1 MIRCLIR
8 LVVLPVAIVL
18 YVLSWCGMYI
28 VHYSGM
34 LCRLI
39 SGTIFMLVTIG
50 FVTSLGSGEQLK
62 KMLIV
67 SFAIFLIPQL
77 GEIMVSG
84 LAVVY
89 ACLKKL
95 AGI

>member
-1 MIRCLIR
+1 
-8 LVVLPVAIVL
+8 
-18 YVLSWCGMYI
+18 
-28 VHYSGM
+28 
-34 LCRLI
+34 
-39 SGTIFMLVTIG
+39 MLVTIG

-89 ACLKKL
+89 ACLKKF